1 MTTTPNET
9 ESQDNTPVR
18 VLLVDDEPALLKA
31 YERML
36 RATGAEVYAASTG
49 TEALQ
54 TLKQTS
60 YDVVVSDIHMDDMNG
75 ITLLKSIR
83 RQAADLPVI
92 LITGLPTVESAVE
105 AVEYGA
111 LRYLRKPVSRDDLV
125 KAIMHG
131 EKLHRIARLK
141 REVAQH
147 LGEGEKPPGDRAGLE
162 ASFERALQSLWIAYQ
177 PIINWSEQKIEA
189 YEAFVRTKEP
199 SIPHPGAL
207 LSAAER
213 LGRLFDLGQAIRAHI
228 GTTISELAPECDIYV
243 NLHPADLMDDTLYD
257 PNSPLRIHSH
267 KIVLE
272 ITERDSLDGVD
283 VIPERVARLR
293 ELGFRIAVDDLG
305 AGFAGLSYF
314 ARIEPEVVKLDMSL
328 IRDIDQTV
336 TKQRLVFSLTQVAKE
351 LGMTVIAEGIET
363 AGERDQVNRLGCDL
377 LQGYLFAKPAPPF
390 PKPRWS

>member
-1 MTTTPNET
+1 MKVGSIEKTT
-9 ESQDNTPVR
+9 QDTSRVR
-18 VLLVDDEPALLKA
+18 VLLVDDETTLCKA

-36 RATGAEVYAASTG
+36 KASGAEVYAASTG
-49 TEALQ
+49 REALQ
-54 TLKQTS
+54 ALEQTS
-60 YDVVVSDIHMDDMNG
+60 YDVVLSDIHMDDMDG
-75 ITLLKSIR
+75 IELLKNIR
-83 RQAADLPVI
+83 RQAVDLPVI
-92 LITGLPTVESAVE
+92 LMTGLPTVESAVQ

-125 KAIMHG
+125 QAVMHG

-147 LGEGEKPPGDRAGLE
+147 LGDGERPPGDRAGLE

-177 PIINWSEQKIEA
+177 PIINWSEQKVEA

-228 GTTISELAPECDIYV
+228 GATISNSAPECDIYV
-243 NLHPADLMDDTLYD
+243 NLHPADLMDETLYAPD
-257 PNSPLRIHSH
+257 SPLLAHSH

-272 ITERDSLDGVD
+272 ITERDTLDGVD
-283 VIPERVARLR
+283 IVPDRVARLR

-305 AGFAGLSYF
+305 AGYAGLSYF

-336 TKQRLVFSLTQVAKE
+336 TKQRLVYSLTQVAKE

-363 AGERDQVNRLGCDL
+363 VGERDQVNSLGCDL
-377 LQGYLFAKPAPPF
+377 LQGYLFAKPAAPF
-390 PKPRWS
+390 PIPRWS